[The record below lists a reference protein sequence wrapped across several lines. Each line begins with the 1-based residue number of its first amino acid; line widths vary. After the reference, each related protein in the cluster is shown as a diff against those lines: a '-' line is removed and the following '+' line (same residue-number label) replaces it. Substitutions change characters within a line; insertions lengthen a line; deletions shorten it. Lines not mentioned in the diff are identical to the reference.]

1 MTLIA
6 ELKKRGVLRASLIYA
21 AGAFGAIEIL
31 DWLIGSLGIHAPGW
45 LMPTVAIVFVAGL
58 PVAAYLAWV
67 TDIEQRPVY
76 TLTGAALIL
85 VGSSLALFF
94 TVDPVIESTPRLAV
108 LPPMS
113 VSGEEGAPD
122 EIALWSTNDLRD
134 LLEEIDEV
142 EVVGRTT
149 TVMSAMDP
157 VSLVAQLGEFG
168 TTNLVRSELTRGKG
182 RLQYTVT
189 LEALDGEVLWSET
202 YNGVPLDL
210 FEFQKA
216 AVEGV
221 AAALG
226 VPADAPG
233 LRVVRLRQ
241 DPTRE
246 LVAFEAV
253 ARGEARQMAGDP
265 LCEQAMEHYQLA
277 VDADPEM
284 GRAYFGIGYCRF
296 LQAWL
301 PELPRDDPKW
311 EAAIQHF
318 RRAAKLDPSM
328 AAEAFVFVAHAQ
340 AARNRWGEARQALEE
355 ARAIDPDAF
364 SFVLANST
372 GYCADV
378 VEHMKTRYALDPLD
392 PINAGMAGAGYLT
405 CPGIIDRD
413 KGLYWTRLAC
423 EISNGN
429 FCNDRA
435 IPPLLEVG
443 DVEAARRFFE
453 HANWVFGGTDE
464 MIDLAITAVQDPSK
478 NAELVAHLQQAVDD
492 GRIPEAIATYEYIR
506 IGEADLAYEGLF
518 RNIEKNAFNIH
529 DFMQYGPGPR
539 KVRDDPRYM
548 EVLERIGLVE
558 YWKEYGLPP
567 ICEEQAGGEILCR

>member
-6 ELKKRGVLRASLIYA
+6 ELKRRGVFRASLIYA

-31 DWLIGSLGIHAPGW
+31 DWLISSLGIEAPGW
-45 LMPTVAIVFVAGL
+45 LMPAVAIVFVAGL

-76 TLTGAALIL
+76 TLTAAALIL

-94 TVDPVIESTPRLAV
+94 TVDPVIGSTPRLAV
-108 LPPMS
+108 LPPTG
-113 VSGEEGAPD
+113 VADGQDGPD

-134 LLEEIDEV
+134 LLEEIDQV

-149 TVMSAMDP
+149 TVMTAMDP
-157 VSLVAQLGEFG
+157 VSLVTQLVEFG
-168 TTNLVRSELTRGKG
+168 TTNVVRSELTRGKG

-189 LEALDGEVLWSET
+189 LESMDGGVLWSET
-202 YNGVPLDL
+202 YNGAPLDL

-216 AVEGV
+216 AVEGI
-221 AAALG
+221 AGALG
-226 VPADAPG
+226 VPASAAG
-233 LRVVRLRQ
+233 LRIIRLRQ

-246 LVAFEAV
+246 LSAFEAV
-253 ARGEARQMAGDP
+253 ARGEARQLAGDP
-265 LCEQAMEHYQLA
+265 FCEQAMEHFQEA
-277 VDADPEM
+277 VEADPEM

-311 EAAIQHF
+311 EAAVQHF

-328 AAEAFVFVAHAQ
+328 AAEALVFIAHAQ
-340 AARNRWGEARQALEE
+340 AARNRWREARLALGE
-355 ARAIDPDAF
+355 ARAIDPEAF

-372 GYCADV
+372 GYCAEV
-378 VEHMKTRYALDPLD
+378 VEYMEARYALDPLD
-392 PINAGMAGAGYLT
+392 PVNAGMVGAGYLT
-405 CPGIIDRD
+405 CPGIIDPD
-413 KGLYWTRLAC
+413 EGLYWSRLAC

-435 IPPLLEVG
+435 IPALLEKG
-443 DVEAARRFFE
+443 DVETARRFFE
-453 HANWVFGGTDE
+453 HANEVFGGTGE
-464 MIDLAITAVQDPSK
+464 MIDLAIKAIENPAK
-478 NAELVAHLQQAVDD
+478 NAELVAHLRAAVEE
-492 GRIPEAIATYEYIR
+492 GRIRDAVATYEYIR

-518 RNIEKNAFNIH
+518 RNIENNAFNIH

-548 EVLERIGLVE
+548 EVLQRIGLVD
-558 YWKEYGLPP
+558 YWREYGLPP
-567 ICEEQAGGEILCR
+567 ICEEQPGGEILCR